1 MRASIV
7 VLGPILARV
16 GHAKVSMPGG
26 CTIGSRPIDLHLKG
40 LEAMGAKISQTAGYI
55 EARLIAYMELISI
68 WTSRV
73 WCYSELDDGSDSS

>member
-40 LEAMGAKISQTAGYI
+40 LEAMGL
-55 EARLIAYMELISI
+55 RLVRQLVTSKPRQNACMALISI
-68 WTSRV
+68 WTFQVLVQRRT
-73 WCYSELDDGSDSS
+73 